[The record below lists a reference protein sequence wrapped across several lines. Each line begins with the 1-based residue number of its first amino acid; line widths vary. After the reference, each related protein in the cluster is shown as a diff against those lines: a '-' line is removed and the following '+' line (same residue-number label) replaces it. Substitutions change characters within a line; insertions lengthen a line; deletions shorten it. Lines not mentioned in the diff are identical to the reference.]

1 MLHWKQT
8 VIISKMFQVQKY
20 NRYSVNWTMG
30 LPNEVSTALDSS
42 PFWEMPGSHLI
53 LEIPKHTSVYFY
65 NLDALD
71 SKYPSGYF

>member
-1 MLHWKQT
+1 
-8 VIISKMFQVQKY
+8 
-20 NRYSVNWTMG
+20 MG
-30 LPNEVSTALDSS
+30 LPNEVSTTLDSS
-42 PFWEMPGSHLI
+42 FWEMPGSHLI